1 MFGTASA
8 ELNLFKLCRV
18 VTNEDEVN
26 VTRRSIM
33 KNNVKTANN
42 MTGGGSIDRFLRE
55 IANEQPLA
63 PEVEQQLAA
72 ESRHGDLQA
81 RDKLIRAHLK
91 FVVSVARQYKN
102 QGLPLQDLINEGN
115 IGLVKAAEKFDETRG
130 IRFISYAVWWI
141 RQSIVQAL
149 AEEAGIMRMPVKQV
163 DTHNKINRATRDFV
177 QNNERWPS
185 NEELAI
191 MLDMS
196 SDKVSESV
204 NYGKPLSVDANLA
217 QGENTTLLDVLVNDN
232 APMADGLLAS
242 KTFLNDLE
250 QAIVSLDERQ
260 KKVVRMY
267 FGIGA
272 EQSTMAEIG
281 QKLGL
286 KRERVRQIRDKAL
299 RILRKTAKDTAID
312 AFIN

>member
-1 MFGTASA
+1 
-8 ELNLFKLCRV
+8 
-18 VTNEDEVN
+18 
-26 VTRRSIM
+26 M
-33 KNNVKTANN
+33 KNNVKKANN

-72 ESRHGDLQA
+72 ESRQGDLQA

-163 DTHNKINRATRDFV
+163 DTHNKINF
-177 QNNERWPS
+177 
-185 NEELAI
+185 
-191 MLDMS
+191 
-196 SDKVSESV
+196 
-204 NYGKPLSVDANLA
+204 
-217 QGENTTLLDVLVNDN
+217 
-232 APMADGLLAS
+232 
-242 KTFLNDLE
+242 
-250 QAIVSLDERQ
+250 
-260 KKVVRMY
+260 
-267 FGIGA
+267 
-272 EQSTMAEIG
+272 
-281 QKLGL
+281 
-286 KRERVRQIRDKAL
+286 RERFQ
-299 RILRKTAKDTAID
+299 
-312 AFIN
+312 

>member
-1 MFGTASA
+1 
-8 ELNLFKLCRV
+8 
-18 VTNEDEVN
+18 
-26 VTRRSIM
+26 M

-72 ESRHGDLQA
+72 KSRQGDMLA

-141 RQSIVQAL
+141 RQAIVQAI
-149 AEEAGIMRMPVKQV
+149 AEEAGLARVPLKKV
-163 DTHNKINRATRDFV
+163 DTKNKINHASKMFE
-177 QNNERWPS
+177 QKNERWPS

-196 SDKVSESV
+196 ADKVGESV
-204 NYGKPLSVDANLA
+204 SSVRQLSMDAKLA
-217 QGENTTLLDVLVNDN
+217 QGENTTLLDVIVNDD
-232 APMADGLLAS
+232 APMADTLLAD
-242 KTFLNDLE
+242 KTLMKDLE
-250 QAIVSLDERQ
+250 QSLASLDERQ
-260 KKVVRMY
+260 RTVMKMFY
-267 FGIGA
+267 GIGQE
-272 EQSTMAEIG
+272 EQFTLAEIG
-281 QKLGL
+281 LKLGL
-286 KRERVRQIRDKAL
+286 KRERVRQIRNKAL
-299 RILRKTAKDTAID
+299 RKIRSTAKNTALE
-312 AFIN
+312 AFIG